1 MLAHMA
7 HTTQDALEVLREHI
21 VAKGMRM
28 TRQRQ
33 LIAEVM
39 LATDGHVNIDELYQA
54 VQERDESIGYA
65 TIYRTLKLLTD
76 AGLTH
81 AAHFGDG
88 RTRFEAALNRE
99 HHDHMICENC
109 DLIIEFENEDIER
122 LQEVVARQHR
132 FRIRH
137 HKMELYGTCQRCQ
150 S

>member
-7 HTTQDALEVLREHI
+7 HSTHDALQVLRDHI

-39 LATDGHVNIDELYQA
+39 LESDGHVNIDELYQA

-81 AAHFGDG
+81 SATFGDG

-99 HHDHMICENC
+99 HHDHMICESC
-109 DLIIEFENEDIER
+109 DAIIEFENEEIER
-122 LQEVVARQHR
+122 LQELVARQHG

-137 HKMELYGTCQRCQ
+137 HKMELYGTCRRCQ